1 MFIIHSAQAE
11 QNGALHDQVQGFLV
25 WNTFRTLGHRNIPNW
40 QVLNALDFKLPQSRR
55 RLWIVGYKTRAAGK
69 SALTLFITLLES
81 QLVSD
86 YLFNVSSFLLDS
98 GEFMWPQG
106 SAKKRK
112 LSSILLKPLGCTVC
126 CFHFSF
132 VSSDQSLKKCAPGR
146 MSCWEKP
153 EFPASKT
160 GKRNLKAGLKALS
173 NANEDEEETWVIDVG
188 ASRKFC
194 GKPVKERRADAVEL
208 DFELCDLESLAG
220 QAALHHKEPRRWAF
234 LLDNVQ
240 GKAHKNEG
248 RGDKIMC

>member
-126 CFHFSF
+126 CFHFSV
-132 VSSDQSLKKCAPGR
+132 VSSDQSL
-146 MSCWEKP
+146 
-153 EFPASKT
+153 
-160 GKRNLKAGLKALS
+160 NY
-173 NANEDEEETWVIDVG
+173 
-188 ASRKFC
+188 
-194 GKPVKERRADAVEL
+194 
-208 DFELCDLESLAG
+208 
-220 QAALHHKEPRRWAF
+220 
-234 LLDNVQ
+234 
-240 GKAHKNEG
+240 
-248 RGDKIMC
+248 